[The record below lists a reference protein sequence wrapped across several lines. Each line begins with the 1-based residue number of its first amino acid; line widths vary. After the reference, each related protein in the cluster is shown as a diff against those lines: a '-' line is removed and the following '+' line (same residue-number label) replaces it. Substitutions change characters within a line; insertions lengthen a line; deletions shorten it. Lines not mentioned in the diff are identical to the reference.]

1 MAYGYI
7 YLLRN
12 KINGK
17 IYIGKKKGHRVKES
31 YYGSGTAIS
40 NAVEK
45 YGKESFDREILDW
58 ADSLEALNEREK
70 YWIEEYNAQSKEI
83 GYNLTAGG
91 DGFAGHH
98 SESARARIGAAHR
111 GRPHSEEHRKKLS
124 EAARKRSPMSEE
136 TRRKISEG
144 HKGIPCCFKGKKRSE
159 EDRRKMSEAAKRRAK
174 PTAVTRAKHANRM
187 KGNSYGKGRIH
198 ITNGVDHKMIYPNDF
213 EKFEKLGWRRGW
225 PAKRGA

>member
-17 IYIGKKKGHRVKES
+17 IYIGKKKGHQVNES
-31 YYGSGTAIS
+31 YYGSGVAIS
-40 NAVEK
+40 NAVNK
-45 YGKESFDREILDW
+45 YGKENFDREILDW
-58 ADSLEALNEREK
+58 ADSLEELNKLER
-70 YWIEEYNAQSKEI
+70 YWIAENDAQNKKI

-98 SESARARIGAAHR
+98 SEATREKMGRSRRGRHFTEAHR
-111 GRPHSEEHRKKLS
+111 KALS
-124 EAARKRSPMSEE
+124 EAAYKRPPISEE

-174 PTAVTRAKHANRM
+174 PTSETRAKHSAHMR
-187 KGNSYGKGRIH
+187 GNTVAKGRIH
-198 ITNGVDHKMIYPNDF
+198 ITNGAEHKMIYPSDF
-213 EKFEKLGWRRGW
+213 EQFEKLGWRRGW